1 MTTTT
6 TPPPAPPHPVAS
18 DADFTF
24 LARKLREALDAS
36 GGRRTVTLTIVISPD
51 ALQVYLGD
59 ARGQHWRKP
68 K

>member
-6 TPPPAPPHPVAS
+6 THTITAPHVAS

-24 LARKLREALDAS
+24 LARKLREALEAS
-36 GGRRTVTLTIVISPD
+36 GGRRTVTLTVVISPD
-51 ALQVYLGD
+51 NIQVYIGD